1 MAKIKITQTGS
12 PIRRDKTQR
21 ATLVGLGLNKM
32 RRTVE
37 VEGTPEVLGQVRK
50 VAHLVSVE
58 KLTPSTGP
66 PPGHARQ
73 KRKRVQDMKL
83 NEIRDNPGARK
94 LRMRV
99 GRGIG
104 SGKGKT
110 AGRGQKGQT
119 SRSGVSIFGFEGGQM
134 PLHMRLPKR
143 GFNNI
148 FAKDY
153 AEVNLGAIQKLIDA
167 GKLDAKGTLDH
178 AALKAAG
185 LARGGK
191 DGVRLLGKG
200 ELKAKLALK
209 VAGVSKGAREAVEK
223 AGGSVEII
231 EARNPAELAAA
242 KKGKVREARLAAK
255 ADKSRRARRKAISR
269 LSASDMTGKSDA
281 ACIASLLA
289 MTARR
294 PI

>member
-1 MAKIKITQTGS
+1 
-12 PIRRDKTQR
+12 
-21 ATLVGLGLNKM
+21 
-32 RRTVE
+32 
-37 VEGTPEVLGQVRK
+37 
-50 VAHLVSVE
+50 
-58 KLTPSTGP
+58 
-66 PPGHARQ
+66 
-73 KRKRVQDMKL
+73 MKL

-110 AGRGQKGQT
+110 AGRGQKGQK
-119 SRSGVSIFGFEGGQM
+119 SRSGVSVFGFEGGQM

-178 AALKAAG
+178 GALKAAG

-200 ELKAKLALK
+200 ELKAKLALR

-223 AGGSVEII
+223 AGGSVEIVV
-231 EARNPAELAAA
+231 ARNSAELALA
-242 KKGKVREARLAAK
+242 KKGKVRATRLADKAEKVETAKAAK
-255 ADKSRRARRKAISR
+255 ADKADKA
-269 LSASDMTGKSDA
+269 AKAAKSKA
-281 ACIASLLA
+281 
-289 MTARR
+289 
-294 PI
+294 